1 VQFPTDTD
9 TARLCCN
16 QLVQLPPGYFNF
28 DFGAILVVTFVGILF
43 FAVGML
49 FERAAKWYITKR
61 RGERGL
67 KEWKEDGQFQLL
79 KRMYDAQN
87 VAGWV
92 NPDDEI
98 PITMRDLQPVPTGQG
113 AGNRRNAGLAASAQV
128 QIR

>member
-1 VQFPTDTD
+1 M
-9 TARLCCN
+9 
-16 QLVQLPPGYFNF
+16 
-28 DFGAILVVTFVGILF
+28 GILF
-43 FAVGML
+43 FTVGML

-67 KEWKEDGQFQLL
+67 KEWREDGQFQLL

-87 VAGWV
+87 IAGWV

-113 AGNRRNAGLAASAQV
+113 AGNQRNSGLAASAQGSSNPLLSV
-128 QIR
+128 SPGQLRSGST